1 MQDEELM
8 AMQKKIECIFTA
20 EQMMNEGVDLDY
32 ITEVY
37 LQPDKHDIKRDVASE
52 SDGEIDIAQM
62 LVTSCNDIRP
72 AKELFEV
79 MDEPG

>member
-1 MQDEELM
+1 MIQFQKQRAAQDEELM

-37 LQPDKHDIKRDVASE
+37 L
-52 SDGEIDIAQM
+52 
-62 LVTSCNDIRP
+62 
-72 AKELFEV
+72 
-79 MDEPG
+79 